1 MQRLRETGSTA
12 PAKIGGYRR
21 PILEGQEDY
30 LRELTRTR
38 KGITLEEI
46 KVDLASRGITVS
58 KSAVWTMLRKLDLTH
73 KKSR

>member
-1 MQRLRETGSTA
+1 MIVPLPAVFTGCV
-12 PAKIGGYRR
+12 P

-30 LRELTRTR
+30 LRELTRAR

-46 KVDLASRGITVS
+46 KADPASRGITVS
-58 KSAVWTMLRKLDLTH
+58 KTAIWTILRKLGLSH